1 MTHFDLS
8 ALERAAA
15 ALSQSIR
22 GPGGAVGA
30 VKDGAVVLRHVWGY
44 ADPKRHL
51 KVTSATRFPIC
62 SISKQFT
69 CGTLL
74 SLGKDPDDHNGLLA
88 DYLPNM
94 ETPHPSVRQL
104 CNNQSGLRDY
114 WALTGL
120 HGANAEDVFRRED
133 ARTLFARMRTTHFA
147 PGSRYS
153 YSNGNFRILS
163 DLIEKIAERPL
174 GELLRER
181 IFDPAGMPTAE
192 LIPDTTTPADGTVG
206 HEGNDAAG
214 FFPAR
219 NRIFW
224 TGDAGISASLD
235 DMLAWERFIDATRDD
250 ADGLYRRLSEPQT
263 FSDGNTAP
271 YSFGLVHDR
280 IGTNATTGH
289 GGALRGFRAYRL
301 HMPAQRL
308 SVVVLFNH
316 EADAHNAA
324 VTLMRAALGL
334 SMEEKHRVAANGDW
348 AGNYLDQET
357 GLLWTVNPDPT
368 GLTAWFAAEP
378 EHLTIDGT
386 DNARSP
392 AVTLKRRHDELDYER
407 WRENLKGTA
416 LRVSGPSRPDI
427 AGRYHARELDAVL
440 DIRDTEGVLFGFF
453 EGFLGRGD
461 MMRLHP
467 VADDIWTLPARRAL
481 DAPAPGNWTI
491 RIERNGSGTVTG
503 LWIGC
508 WLARNIH
515 YERIDA

>member
-1 MTHFDLS
+1 MTDFDLS
-8 ALERAAA
+8 ALERTAAK
-15 ALSQSIR
+15 LSESIR

-30 VKDGAVVLRHVWGY
+30 IKDGTVVLRHVWGY

-51 KVTSATRFPIC
+51 PVTSATRFPIC

-74 SLGKDPDDHNGLLA
+74 SLGKDPDDYNALLT

-94 ETPHPSVRQL
+94 ETPRPSVRQM

-120 HGANAEDVFRRED
+120 HGANAEDVFKRED
-133 ARTLFARMRTTHFA
+133 AHTLFARMRTTHFA

-163 DLIEKIAERPL
+163 DLIEKVAERPL
-174 GELLRER
+174 GELLREH

-192 LIPDTTTPADGTVG
+192 LIPDTATPADGTVG
-206 HEGNDAAG
+206 HEGNEAIG

-219 NRIFW
+219 NRILW

-235 DMLAWERFIDATRDD
+235 DMLAWEHFIDATRDD
-250 ADGLYRRLSEPQT
+250 ADGLYHRLSAPQT
-263 FSDGNTAP
+263 FSDGNSAP
-271 YSFGLVHDR
+271 YSFGLAHDR
-280 IGTNATTGH
+280 IGPHATTGH
-289 GGALRGFRAYRL
+289 GGGLRGFRAYRL
-301 HMPAQRL
+301 YMPAQRL

-316 EADAHNAA
+316 EADARDAA
-324 VTLMRAALGL
+324 VKLMRAALGL
-334 SMEEKHRVAANGDW
+334 PVIDAPVVPADHDW

-357 GLLWTVNPDPT
+357 GLLWTISPDST
-368 GLTAWFAAEP
+368 GLSAWFASEP
-378 EHLTIDGT
+378 EHLTVDGADT
-386 DNARSP
+386 ARSP
-392 AVTLKRRHDELDYER
+392 SLTLTRSHDKLDYER

-416 LRVSGPSRPDI
+416 LRVSGPSQPDI
-427 AGRYHARELDAVL
+427 AGRYHARELDADL
-440 DIRDTEGVLFGFF
+440 EIRDTEGVFFGFF
-453 EGFLGRGD
+453 EGFLGRGA
-461 MMRLHP
+461 MMQLHP
-467 VADDIWTLPARRAL
+467 VAEDIWILPSRRAL

-491 RIERNGSGTVTG
+491 RIERDGSGTVTG
-503 LWIGC
+503 LKIGC

-515 YERIDA
+515 YERVGV